1 MGATA
6 AGSTL
11 VDADLV
17 RRLRIPPAVVDA
29 IVRRATAEVHRRE
42 TRYWG
47 ARAPLEVEART
58 VLVVDD
64 GLATGATAQAAV
76 RALRAHAPRRIV
88 FAAPVCSQD
97 GAAALRAVADAVE
110 CLECPI
116 DMWAVGYWY
125 RDFSATTDAEVIRC
139 LRSDDL
145 LRVTNDTTGAKYVA
159 LNHGA
164 PGWVD
169 FRQAALPIAFGLA
182 RRDGATVHLVRVD
195 EPPTPV
201 AGPRIP
207 PCDDPEIDEDLERKG
222 RRYWVS

>member
-1 MGATA
+1 MVFEDRYDAGRRLAWLLERYREEQPVVLGLPRGGVIVAYEVARALGAPLVVRKIGVPGADEFAMGATA

-29 IVRRATAEVHRRE
+29 IVRRETAEVHRRE
-42 TRYWG
+42 ALYRG
-47 ARAPLEVEART
+47 ARAPLEVKGRT

-145 LRVTNDTTGAKYVA
+145 LRVPA
-159 LNHGA
+159 
-164 PGWVD
+164 
-169 FRQAALPIAFGLA
+169 
-182 RRDGATVHLVRVD
+182 
-195 EPPTPV
+195 
-201 AGPRIP
+201 
-207 PCDDPEIDEDLERKG
+207 
-222 RRYWVS
+222 

>member
-1 MGATA
+1 MEGPMVFEDRHDAGRLLAWLLERYRQEQPVVLGLPRGGVVVAYEVARALGAPLDVLVVRKISVPGAEEFAMGATA
-6 AGSTL
+6 AGCTL

-29 IVRRATAEVHRRE
+29 IVRRETAEVHRRE
-42 TRYWG
+42 AVYRG
-47 ARAPLEVEART
+47 ARAPLEVKGRT

-97 GAAALRAVADAVE
+97 GAEALRAVADAVE
-110 CLECPI
+110 CLECPT

-125 RDFSATTDAEVIRC
+125 RDFSTTTDAEVVRC

-145 LRVTNDTTGAKYVA
+145 LRVPA
-159 LNHGA
+159 
-164 PGWVD
+164 
-169 FRQAALPIAFGLA
+169 
-182 RRDGATVHLVRVD
+182 
-195 EPPTPV
+195 
-201 AGPRIP
+201 
-207 PCDDPEIDEDLERKG
+207 
-222 RRYWVS
+222 